1 MSNNCCEF
9 FNQAGKH
16 HIIPLIII
24 IIMIIL
30 EIVLSTNLATSTE
43 SYKLMRTYIIQNK
56 GNSTSNSDYY
66 NNPFSN
72 NYYFKNFTIDDI
84 YKEQFEKECKK
95 AFLDKFE
102 YIPSECCE
110 LYKYCNTFNNEK
122 NNKNESLRILV
133 STTSDDGGRSVKLE
147 IVYKGLKP
155 IEKLFIY
162 FSLGFSILNFIFIIF
177 FIIVEC
183 KKNILKKMKNII
195 FYVMDFIY
203 L

>member
-102 YIPSECCE
+102 FIPHECCK
-110 LYKYCNTFNNEK
+110 LYKYCNNFNKEEED
-122 NNKNESLRILV
+122 KNENIRILT
-133 STTSDDGGRSVKLE
+133 STSTDDGGTSVKLE
-147 IVYKGLKP
+147 IFYKGLKP

-162 FSLGFSILNFIFIIF
+162 FSFGFSILNLIFIIF
-177 FIIVEC
+177 FYNC
-183 KKNILKKMKNII
+183 
-195 FYVMDFIY
+195 
-203 L
+203 